1 MNKPI
6 FSNQVPT
13 ATIDKFTLTVLLF
26 TKEQKEKLMAIIS
39 S

>member
-13 ATIDKFTLTVLLF
+13 ATIDKFTLTVSLF
-26 TKEQKEKLMAIIS
+26 TEDHKEKLMAIIS